1 MKQGNHRKPF
11 TDLVN
16 LSFKIKPY
24 KNNSHT
30 RESSISSLSSINS
43 NHRNNSSNSEFKKKI
58 SHRKTFSSISPGIE
72 PTIQQEITN
81 TVEEMI
87 KKKEIFDQ
95 NIQKNKQ
102 SVKEQLVQV
111 LKFGKLEKIDEIQ
124 MKKIKKQVK
133 NRHLEQII
141 KHFYPDIEKTA
152 EIEDLFSK
160 KIKRFFVAISKSRT
174 FAVYSKDSGF

>member
-102 SVKEQLVQV
+102 SVK
-111 LKFGKLEKIDEIQ
+111 
-124 MKKIKKQVK
+124 
-133 NRHLEQII
+133 
-141 KHFYPDIEKTA
+141 
-152 EIEDLFSK
+152 
-160 KIKRFFVAISKSRT
+160 
-174 FAVYSKDSGF
+174 